1 MITIKP
7 KNGNLLVWK
16 DQKIISDSIFA
27 PDNFDVSKVEE
38 MAKDEALKLKE
49 EWENELQQEL
59 LSDGNPMPVV

>member
-7 KNGNLLVWK
+7 KDGNLLVWR

-38 MAKDEALKLKE
+38 MIKDEALKLKE

-59 LSDGNPMPVV
+59 LSDGDPMPVV

>member
-7 KNGNLLVWK
+7 KDGNLLVWK

-38 MAKDEALKLKE
+38 MIKDEALKLKE

-59 LSDGNPMPVV
+59 LSDGDPMPVV

>member
-7 KNGNLLVWK
+7 KDGNLLVWK
-16 DQKIISDSIFA
+16 DQKIVSDSIFA

-49 EWENELQQEL
+49 EWENELQQKL
-59 LSDGNPMPVV
+59 LSNGDPMPIV

>member
-7 KNGNLLVWK
+7 KDGNLLVWK

-38 MAKDEALKLKE
+38 MIKDEALKLKE

-59 LSDGNPMPVV
+59 LSDGDSMPVV